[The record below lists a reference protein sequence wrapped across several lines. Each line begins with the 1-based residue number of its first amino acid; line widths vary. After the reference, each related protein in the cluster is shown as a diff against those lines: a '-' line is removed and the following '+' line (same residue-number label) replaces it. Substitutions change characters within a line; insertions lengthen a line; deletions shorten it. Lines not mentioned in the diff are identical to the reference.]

1 MNWSCLDPPSPPKG
15 KQIFQMHVWRA
26 GLLRQTQQTQ
36 SNEQKRKPAAVP
48 VRRPNQGRWSWALT
62 QILIFRALGSQRK
75 TVSSAFASIFSREL
89 VPTVFEARTESTP
102 FQPTTITIP
111 HPPDIPS
118 SSFNQKQ
125 STYNL
130 CKPLLP
136 RSIHGFTRFSWPSV
150 VMLPFTCSLSAALP
164 PLILYLSQ
172 SLSSCVFSPLSF
184 AFVNHGISG
193 WGVSFS

>member
-1 MNWSCLDPPSPPKG
+1 MDSLPAEPQEKPRNTGAGSLSFLQQVFPTQESN
-15 KQIFQMHVWRA
+15 R
-26 GLLRQTQQTQ
+26 GLLHC
-36 SNEQKRKPAAVP
+36 
-48 VRRPNQGRWSWALT
+48 RRILYQLSYQRSPRWLGGTIFKSITGRNAHST
-62 QILIFRALGSQRK
+62 ISLGSQRK

-136 RSIHGFTRFSWPSV
+136 RSIHGFTRFS
-150 VMLPFTCSLSAALP
+150 
-164 PLILYLSQ
+164 
-172 SLSSCVFSPLSF
+172 
-184 AFVNHGISG
+184 
-193 WGVSFS
+193 